1 MVLGKNA
8 VAFGQGVYFA
18 KNAEYSHQYTDKRK
32 SKQTAHMFVSKV
44 LVGKTT
50 MGNYML
56 EVLIDLEKYF

>member
-8 VAFGQGVYFA
+8 TAFGQGVYFA
-18 KNAEYSHQYTDKRK
+18 KNSEYSHQYTDKRK
-32 SKQTAHMFVSKV
+32 NKPTAHMFVSKV

-56 EVLIDLEKYF
+56 EVISDLEK